1 LAGKWQLHL
10 NRGGSDL
17 LTFQAK
23 TPGGHTRKGRLK
35 ADIEQKLGSRVPPS
49 LVQAIVKD
57 CYELMVEF
65 FINDFAGIY
74 DLRAAG
80 IKIHIYQAETRKFHH
95 AYWPAREGSGPG
107 PEILAAVQAEQV
119 SIFA

>member
-1 LAGKWQLHL
+1 MAAAFD
-10 NRGGSDL
+10 RGGSDL

-23 TPGGHTRKGRLK
+23 TPGVVLEKGRLK

-65 FINDFAGIY
+65 FINDFVGIH
-74 DLRAAG
+74 DL
-80 IKIHIYQAETRKFHH
+80 
-95 AYWPAREGSGPG
+95 
-107 PEILAAVQAEQV
+107 
-119 SIFA
+119 